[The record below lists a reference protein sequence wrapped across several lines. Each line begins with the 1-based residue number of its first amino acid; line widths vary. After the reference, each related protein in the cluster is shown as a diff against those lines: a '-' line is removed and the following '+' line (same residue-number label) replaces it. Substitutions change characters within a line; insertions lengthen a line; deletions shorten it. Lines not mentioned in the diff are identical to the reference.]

1 MAFKWPEGARGTG
14 AAGRG
19 AGSRRAPPAAGWAPL
34 AAVPGPETAAP
45 AKVTQRSALTHSR
58 ERPRG
63 PGAESAP
70 RAGPHGLSFP
80 VPSRAEPGP
89 AGAWSSRASGAPG
102 PVTCGRR
109 RRASPLCPAGWSS
122 SRPRSRSPSRAS
134 GRRAA
139 TRLRP
144 SPRRAEPGAGPPRG
158 EARGDT
164 AAGRGS
170 QPPRRRTARWRRPPP
185 RRRSPAVGTPRAS
198 GTPSLKHPEWLCP
211 RFEAFGGEQG
221 HPGQRSVQRHGTP
234 TPSVRQDGRACRCG
248 RTAG

>member
-1 MAFKWPEGARGTG
+1 MAFRWPEGCARG
-14 AAGRG
+14 GRRRPRG
-19 AGSRRAPPAAGWAPL
+19 GSRRAPL

-45 AKVTQRSALTHSR
+45 AKVTQRPALTHSQ
-58 ERPRG
+58 ERSQG
-63 PGAESAP
+63 PARKSAP
-70 RAGPHGLSFP
+70 RAGPRGLSFP
-80 VPSRAEPGP
+80 GAEPGP
-89 AGAWSSRASGAPG
+89 AGAWSGRAGDGPG

-109 RRASPLCPAGWSS
+109 RRASLLCPAGWSS

-185 RRRSPAVGTPRAS
+185 RPRSSARPGSQAPGVSSTES
-198 GTPSLKHPEWLCP
+198 GSARVSRLW
-211 RFEAFGGEQG
+211 G
-221 HPGQRSVQRHGTP
+221 
-234 TPSVRQDGRACRCG
+234 
-248 RTAG
+248 